1 MGKCLITKLTGIVN
15 DDSIPKMSQLKVLLT
30 KENSSI
36 SVAFINNVTLTTFG
50 DVYFTDK
57 TFTDNLGKTV
67 SITQYEN
74 GYWGRTIY
82 LKGKNGGVML
92 PLYDLLIFK
101 GDNIEYDAN
110 RFVYN
115 TNAVYRMNLDTLPS
129 FDFAKFVKGKKIFS
143 LSVKDTKTQNISC
156 INDVVDIT
164 GLGDQEGGITM
175 KGSSLYGDISVFNKF
190 KEIENISVGNNTNI
204 NGEISQINTRFL
216 SSNSNNVFTWKN
228 TRPTTHKIMA
238 IANINLGNDVD
249 KMLID
254 QAACIVSD
262 SDKSW
267 NWKYQINVIGTRTS
281 ASDDAV
287 SELQNKG
294 YTILINPA

>member
-1 MGKCLITKLTGIVN
+1 MDKCLITKLAGIVDN
-15 DDSIPKMSQLKVLLT
+15 DSVPKINQLKVQIT

-50 DVYFTDK
+50 DVCFTDK
-57 TFTDNLGKTV
+57 TFTDNLGKTL
-67 SITQYEN
+67 SIPQYEN

-82 LKGKNGGVML
+82 LKGKNGGIML
-92 PLYDLLIFK
+92 PLYDLIIFK
-101 GDNIEYDAN
+101 GNNIEYDAD

-115 TNAVYRMNLDTLPS
+115 TNSVYRMDLDTLPS
-129 FDFAKFVKGKKIFS
+129 FDFAKFVKNKNIFS
-143 LSVKDTKTQNISC
+143 LSVNGTKEQDISC
-156 INDVVDIT
+156 IKDVVNIT
-164 GLGDQEGGITM
+164 GLGDISGGIVM

-190 KEIENISVGNNTNI
+190 KEIENISVGSNNI

-216 SSNSNNVFTWKN
+216 TSTSNKVFTWKN

-238 IANINLGNDVD
+238 IANINLGKDVD

-254 QAACIVSD
+254 QAACVVSD

-287 SELQNKG
+287 SKLQNKG
-294 YTILINPA
+294 YTILIYPA